1 MPVEVVPSFFLH
13 SAARQIMVMHYWK
26 WITHDPRGMD
36 LVTLH
41 FFEKRGCGLLHFS
54 LVILLL

>member
-1 MPVEVVPSFFLH
+1 VHSFFLH